1 MDTIEDREKFK
12 TSQINN
18 ALGFFILIFGL
29 IVVFAMFFTETF
41 VQKMTDLAAGVTLA
55 LIGAGMMWRA
65 KKVIKK
71 LNSKK
76 E

>member
-1 MDTIEDREKFK
+1 MDAIENREKLK
-12 TSQINN
+12 ASQINN

-41 VQKMTDLAAGVTLA
+41 VQKMTDLAAGMTLA
-55 LIGAGMMWRA
+55 IIGAGMMWRA
-65 KKVIKK
+65 QKVIKK

>member
-1 MDTIEDREKFK
+1 MDTTEDREKLK
-12 TSQINN
+12 ASQINN

-41 VQKMTDLAAGVTLA
+41 VQKMTDLVAGITLA
-55 LIGAGMMWRA
+55 IIGAGMMWRA

>member
-1 MDTIEDREKFK
+1 MDTIEDREKLK
-12 TSQINN
+12 ASQINN

-41 VQKMTDLAAGVTLA
+41 VQKMTDLAAGITLA
-55 LIGAGMMWRA
+55 IIGAGMMWRA